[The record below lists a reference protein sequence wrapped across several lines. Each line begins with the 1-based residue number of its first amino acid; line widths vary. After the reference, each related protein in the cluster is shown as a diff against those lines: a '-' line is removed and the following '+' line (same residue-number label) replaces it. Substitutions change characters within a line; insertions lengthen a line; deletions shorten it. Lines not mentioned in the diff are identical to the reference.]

1 MVAPLL
7 KVSAPHDTEDGCKYK
22 RSFCCD
28 VNRFCKKTVVT
39 QQLMNRK
46 LNLPHTPRISFCVT
60 STTVFGEEEV
70 GCINEKA
77 IRYTVFRM
85 GCWSVAIADASC
97 SKQEVLPKK
106 IKIFRNPLKF
116 CRSRLRVIVRVFF
129 PRRAEKTQLLESVE
143 TKTFQLSAVW
153 QSICCCNANVSVG
166 QVTSLCKDDGFQS
179 IGTFK
184 KLWNRFHVALP
195 EPSPESRQ

>member
-1 MVAPLL
+1 MKFLAKKVVFLVLRGKNEISSLNSPWKNLYGYLWKKSAIGLPLEKILWTPMVAPLL

-85 GCWSVAIADASC
+85 GC
-97 SKQEVLPKK
+97 
-106 IKIFRNPLKF
+106 
-116 CRSRLRVIVRVFF
+116 
-129 PRRAEKTQLLESVE
+129 
-143 TKTFQLSAVW
+143 
-153 QSICCCNANVSVG
+153 
-166 QVTSLCKDDGFQS
+166 
-179 IGTFK
+179 
-184 KLWNRFHVALP
+184 
-195 EPSPESRQ
+195 